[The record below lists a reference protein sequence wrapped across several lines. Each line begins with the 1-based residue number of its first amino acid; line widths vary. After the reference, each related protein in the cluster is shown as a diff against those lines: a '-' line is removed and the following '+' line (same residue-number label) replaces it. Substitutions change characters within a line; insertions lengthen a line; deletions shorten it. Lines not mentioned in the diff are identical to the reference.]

1 MGILDQVLG
10 NVLGGGQSRAPQ
22 GPIGAGM
29 SPIMKAVLLALAAK
43 AYHGYTTRQPNAGP
57 SQISPDQSSGGGG
70 LGGLLGGLGGGGVGG
85 GGLGGLL
92 AGLGGAGAL
101 GSLVD
106 QFRRNGYGDQVNSWV
121 GTGQN
126 QPIAPEQLDQALGS
140 DTIDQLSR
148 QFQMPRQQMLSE
160 LSNELPG
167 ALDHVTPQ
175 GQIPDDAELQR
186 RWV

>member
-10 NVLGGGQSRAPQ
+10 NVLGGGQNRPAQ
-22 GPIGAGM
+22 GPIGSGM
-29 SPIMKAVLLALAAK
+29 SPMMKGLMLLLAAK
-43 AYHGYTTRQPNAGP
+43 AYHDYRNRSTQPAGP
-57 SQISPDQSSGGGG
+57 VPPQPGAPSTGGGG
-70 LGGLLGGLGGGGVGG
+70 SGGLLGGLG

-92 AGLGGAGAL
+92 AGLGGAGAI

-106 QFRRNGYGDQVNSWV
+106 QFRQKGFGDQVNSWV

-126 QPIAPEQLDQALGS
+126 QPIAPEQLDQAVGS

-148 QFQMPRQQMLSE
+148 QFQMPRQQLLSE
-160 LSNELPG
+160 LSNELPS
-167 ALDHVTPQ
+167 ALDHATPQ

>member
-1 MGILDQVLG
+1 MGILDSVLG
-10 NVLGGGQSRAPQ
+10 SVLGGGNRAPGQ
-22 GPIGAGM
+22 PIGSGM
-29 SPIMKAVLLALAAK
+29 SPMMKALMLALAAK
-43 AYHGYTTRQPNAGP
+43 AYHDYRNRGAAPSGP
-57 SQISPDQSSGGGG
+57 MPSGPGPDPSVGGGGG
-70 LGGLLGGLGGGGVGG
+70 LGGLLGGLGGGGLA

-101 GSLVD
+101 GGLVD
-106 QFRRNGYGDQVNSWV
+106 QVKSWV

-126 QPIAPEQLDQALGS
+126 QPLAPDQLDQAVGS

-148 QFQMPRQQMLSE
+148 QFQMPRNQLLSE

-167 ALDHVTPQ
+167 AIDHMTPN
-175 GQIPDDAELQR
+175 GQMPDDTELQR

>member
-1 MGILDQVLG
+1 MGILDSVLG
-10 NVLGGGQSRAPQ
+10 NVLGGQNRAPGQ
-22 GPIGAGM
+22 PVGSGM
-29 SPIMKAVLLALAAK
+29 SPMVKALMLALAAK
-43 AYHGYTTRQPNAGP
+43 AYHDYRNRGAEPSGP
-57 SQISPDQSSGGGG
+57 MPSGPGPDPSSGGGGG
-70 LGGLLGGLGGGGVGG
+70 LGGLLGGLGG

-101 GSLVD
+101 GGLVD
-106 QFRRNGYGDQVNSWV
+106 QFRQRGFGDQVNSWV

-126 QPIAPEQLDQALGS
+126 QPIAPDQLDQAVGS

-148 QFQMPRQQMLSE
+148 QFQMPRQQLLSE

-167 ALDHVTPQ
+167 AIDHVTPQ

>member
-1 MGILDQVLG
+1 MGILDSVLG
-10 NVLGGGQSRAPQ
+10 SVLGGGNRAPGQ
-22 GPIGAGM
+22 PIGSGM
-29 SPIMKAVLLALAAK
+29 SPMMKALMLALAAK
-43 AYHGYTTRQPNAGP
+43 AYHDYRNRSAQPSGP
-57 SQISPDQSSGGGG
+57 MPSGPGPDPSSGGGG
-70 LGGLLGGLGGGGVGG
+70 LGGLLGG

-106 QFRRNGYGDQVNSWV
+106 QFRQRGFGDQVNSWV

-126 QPIAPEQLDQALGS
+126 QPIAPDQLDQAVGS

-148 QFQMPRQQMLSE
+148 QFQMPRNQLLSE

-167 ALDHVTPQ
+167 AVDHVTPN
-175 GQIPDDAELQR
+175 GQIPDDAEMQR